1 MYAYFTENETFNFV
15 AESGIVDYVDRIS
28 GLGDRAKRIYQ
39 ILLSELKRLFFN
51 KKIKEDDKGIYVEL
65 ARSVIGEKMGLC
77 SHTIAK
83 YIKELQRYGL
93 LMDRR
98 MGVNLC
104 NRIYLKY
111 RTDAKRYEKDKSNK
125 AENGQKNNDV
135 KPASNTSSQN
145 NTLINKSKEIISQLT
160 DECLPDRTINQML
173 ILCNDNL
180 DILKASVENCF
191 GRTPIKGYIPMLFDT
206 LRNKY
211 YEKKE
216 KRKQDRNSNTTK
228 SGRKKPNSHFVVTES
243 HGFDVDVLE
252 KIEMLHQ
259 QLRLGYITQ
268 EEFDEQK
275 EKLNMY
281 K

>member
-1 MYAYFTENETFNFV
+1 MYTYFTENETFNFV

-51 KKIKEDDKGIYVEL
+51 KKIKVDDKGIYVEL

-93 LMDRR
+93 LRDRR

-111 RTDAKRYEKDKSNK
+111 RTDAKRYNKDKSNK
-125 AENGQKNNDV
+125 VENGQKNNDV
-135 KPASNTSSQN
+135 KPASNTSPHDIN
-145 NTLINKSKEIISQLT
+145 LISKSKEIISQLT

-180 DILKASVENCF
+180 DVLKAGVEYCF
-191 GRTPIKGYIPMLFDT
+191 GKTPTKGYIPMLFDT
-206 LRNKY
+206 LRKKY
-211 YEKKE
+211 HEKKE
-216 KRKQDRNSNTTK
+216 KRKQDRNSNTNK
-228 SGRKKPNSHFVVTES
+228 SGRRKPNGHFTTTES
-243 HGFDVDVLE
+243 HGFDVNVLE
-252 KIEMLHQ
+252 KIEMLHL
-259 QLRLGYITQ
+259 QLRQGEITQ
-268 EEFDEQK
+268 DEFDEQK
-275 EKLNMY
+275 EKLNIC